1 MTGLYGHSMNE
12 DCLMIRHLLVIL
24 SLVVSSFAA
33 RASETCHDVFS
44 IKTHEA
50 IQISIEDLNRSKEFL
65 SKIDR
70 KRAVA
75 VLGSARLRKGSSAY
89 DGAYRFGELLGRT
102 NQITVTG
109 GGLGIMEAANAGA
122 KAVGGESYG
131 VIIHLPHEKT
141 NNDYLDAQIS
151 HSELFSR
158 MEVLVRSSSAFVFF
172 EGGIGTLQELTH
184 VLSLI
189 QNRQMQKFPVVLV
202 GREYW
207 KPLVQLL
214 EGSLL
219 KGGTISKEDMDLFV
233 IVETPEEAVSVIQS
247 R

>member
-1 MTGLYGHSMNE
+1 
-12 DCLMIRHLLVIL
+12 MIRHLLVIL
-24 SLVVSSFAA
+24 ALSLAVAEV
-33 RASETCHDVFS
+33 RASSACSDVFA
-44 IKTHEA
+44 IKPHEA
-50 IQISIEDLNRSKEFL
+50 IQVSIADLTHSKEFL
-65 SKIDR
+65 SRIDR

-75 VLGSARLRKGSSAY
+75 ILGSARLRKGSRAY
-89 DGAYRFGELLGRT
+89 DDAYRFGELLGQT
-102 NQITVTG
+102 NRITVTG

-122 KAVGGESYG
+122 KAGGGESYG

-151 HSELFSR
+151 HSELYTR
-158 MEVLVRSSSAFVFF
+158 MEVLVRSSSSYVFF

-189 QNRQMQKFPVVLV
+189 QNRQMQRYPVVLV

-207 KPLVQLL
+207 KPLVHLL

-219 KGGTISKEDMDLFV
+219 KGGTISKEDLDLFV
-233 IVETPEEAVSVIQS
+233 IVETPEAALEVIS
-247 R
+247 RR